1 MNATSTDTTRMPA
14 GLADLLPGEAT
25 RRVSLLRHAEK
36 EGRELPTRLSSTGR
50 MRAFALPYI
59 LQELSRRDGWPWTAD
74 CLIAARDTARS
85 QRPSQTLHH
94 LAQQLALPVLQSRT
108 PADVVSLLFGA
119 DPQPTW
125 RHAIVVWRHN
135 RILDVARALGAPAQ
149 SLPADWPSEL
159 YDRIVLLD
167 FDARGRLVRT
177 RCLHADDELELAV
190 SEQPLIIDCRG
201 DAQDC
206 PPPDA
211 DPPRG

>member
-1 MNATSTDTTRMPA
+1 MNETSAATARAPA

-25 RRVSLLRHAEK
+25 RRISLLRHAEK

-59 LQELSRRDGWPWTAD
+59 LQELSRRDGWAWNAD
-74 CLIAARDTARS
+74 CLIAARDTTRS

-94 LAQQLALPVLQSRT
+94 LAQQLALPIQQSRT

-119 DPQPTW
+119 GPQPPW
-125 RHAIVVWRHN
+125 RHAVVVWRHN

-167 FDARGRLVRT
+167 FDARGRHVRT
-177 RCLHADDELELAV
+177 RCVHADDELELAV
-190 SEQPLIIDCRG
+190 CEQPLIIDCRDNAQSDPET
-201 DAQDC
+201 DAEDS
-206 PPPDA
+206 P
-211 DPPRG
+211 G